1 MIEYRAQFDAEVTF
15 SNGGGLQVQ
24 DFRLDIPGDSIS
36 SDDLAALL
44 TRHLGLLMVGSV
56 SFTNLSI
63 IAEPHKGSRG
73 GPSETAAASTAAAPR
88 LVELSHVIEEGMT
101 TFPGLP
107 GPSFAPHLTREDSRS
122 RYAPGTEFSIDS
134 ITMVGNT
141 GTYVDSPFH
150 RWADGADLSGL
161 PLSSVADLETVV
173 IRGAGAVG
181 PLMFAPFDVAGKAV
195 LLNTGWDKHW
205 RTPEYG
211 VGAPYLTGE
220 AAQYL
225 ADARVKLVGID
236 SVNIDNMSPD
246 GERPAHS
253 ILLRAG
259 IPILEHLTGLDQL
272 PVTGA
277 RLHAAP
283 PLVRNFTTFPVRA
296 YAVLP

>member
-1 MIEYRAQFDAEVTF
+1 MAEYRAQFDADVTF

-24 DFRLDIPGDSIS
+24 DFRLDIPGESITS
-36 SDDLAALL
+36 EELAALL
-44 TRHLGLLMVGSV
+44 TRHLGLLMVGDVTFSKLSV
-56 SFTNLSI
+56 I
-63 IAEPHKGSRG
+63 EEPHKGSRG
-73 GPSETAAASTAAAPR
+73 GPSESAAPAASR

-122 RYAPGTEFSIDS
+122 RYAPGTEFAIDS

-161 PLSSVADLETVV
+161 PLESVADLETVV
-173 IRGAGAVG
+173 VRGTGGFG

-211 VGAPYLTGE
+211 VGAPYLSGE
-220 AAQYL
+220 GAQYL
-225 ADARVKLVGID
+225 VDAGAKLVGID
-236 SVNIDNMSPD
+236 GVNIDNMTHD

-259 IPILEHLTGLDQL
+259 IPVLEHLTGLDQL

-283 PLVRNFTTFPVRA
+283 PLVSKFTTFPVRA